1 MTLGAAFPNISSSL
15 MLTCSITKLT
25 KGKNMKMLKALLID
39 PVSNS
44 VEETEVEASNIRAI
58 YKAIDASM
66 FECVDLDGRNT
77 LYVDEESLM
86 NGKGEIPG
94 NVFSILTSAGI
105 RTLIG
110 KALVLGFDAQTG
122 DSVDTTVS
130 KNQLKRII
138 TTEVYI

>member
-1 MTLGAAFPNISSSL
+1 
-15 MLTCSITKLT
+15 
-25 KGKNMKMLKALLID
+25 MKMLKALLID

-44 VEETEVEASNIRAI
+44 VKETEVEASNIRAI
-58 YKAIDASM
+58 YKAIDAST

-94 NVFSILTSAGI
+94 NVFSILTSIGI

-138 TTEVYI
+138 TTEVFI